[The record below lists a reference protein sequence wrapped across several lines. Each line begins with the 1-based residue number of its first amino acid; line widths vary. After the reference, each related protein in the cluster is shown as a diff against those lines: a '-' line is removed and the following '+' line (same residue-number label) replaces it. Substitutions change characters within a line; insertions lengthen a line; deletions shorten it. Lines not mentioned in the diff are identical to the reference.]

1 TGMYSPRFRKCL
13 PQNPSKHS
21 RPIKQLTKEKIMTN
35 YWLFKS
41 EPHVY
46 GIDDLKKEKQGTGR
60 WDGIRNY
67 QARNFLR
74 DKVAIGDRVFVYHS
88 QCKIPGIAGI
98 ARVVKAAYPDP
109 AQFNPESDYH
119 DPKAN
124 TDKPRWYAVDI
135 QFEEKFSDVV
145 SLKQIKQT
153 PELEDMVLVKQ
164 GRLSIQ
170 PVSRPEWNRILK
182 LAGRA

>member
-1 TGMYSPRFRKCL
+1 MS
-13 PQNPSKHS
+13 H
-21 RPIKQLTKEKIMTN
+21 

-46 GIDDLKKEKQGTGR
+46 GIEDLRKERHGIGR

-74 DKVAIGDRVFVYHS
+74 DQVREGDEVFVYHS
-88 QCKIPGIAGI
+88 QCKVPGVAGM

-109 AQFNPESDYH
+109 AQFDPQSDYF

-124 TDKPRWYAVDI
+124 PDQPRWYAVDI
-135 QFEEKFSDVV
+135 QWLKTFPQVV
-145 SLKQIKQT
+145 PLKTIKQDAA
-153 PELEDMVLVKQ
+153 LENMVLLKQ
-164 GRLSIQ
+164 GRLSVQ
-170 PVSRPEWNRILK
+170 PVKAPEWRHIVK
-182 LAGRA
+182 LAERLQA